1 MRLSHYL
8 LATIKN
14 PPKDAELISHQL
26 MIRAGLIRKVASG
39 IYVWL
44 PLGVRV
50 LQKVMEVVRQEMNAA
65 GSLEALMPSVIPAE
79 LWQETG
85 RWQKY
90 GPELLRF
97 ADRHEREFCL
107 GPTHEEVIT
116 DVVRKEV
123 KSYRQ
128 LPLNVYQIQTKF
140 RDEIR
145 PRFGVMRGREF
156 IMKDA
161 YSFHLDQACL
171 QKTYEVM
178 YEAYLRIFK
187 RLGLDARAVEADT
200 GSIGGSYS
208 HEFQVLAKA
217 GEDLV
222 FYSDGSDYA
231 ANIEKA
237 SAAAPTALRPSPSEA
252 LTQFATP
259 KARSIADLEKQH
271 QISPQRSVKTLVGKN
286 HAGQFIALILRG
298 DHELN
303 EVKVQKLPGLQDGF
317 EMATEAEILKI
328 FGAHPGSLGPVACP
342 IPLFVDRDA
351 AILADFVA
359 GANVDGQHYR
369 GINWDRD
376 VKNYSV
382 ADLRNVV
389 EGDLSP
395 DGQGV
400 LKSARGIEVGHIFQ
414 LGDKYSKAMGLTVL
428 DQDGESVTPLMG
440 CYGIGV
446 TRLIAAAIE
455 QHHDERGILWP
466 EEMAPF
472 QLVIVPIGYHE
483 HAPVKA
489 AADELYQQALRL
501 GIEVVLDDRDERPG
515 VKFADLDLIGIPHRL
530 VVSER
535 LLAEGQFEYKQRH
548 QNAPENLD
556 AKAVQQRLQ
565 RLI

>member
-8 LATIKN
+8 LATVKN

-44 PLGVRV
+44 PLGLRV
-50 LQKVMEVVRQEMNAA
+50 LQKVTEVVRQEMNGIGAM
-65 GSLEALMPSVIPAE
+65 EVLMPSVIPAE
-79 LWQETG
+79 LWVETG

-90 GPELLRF
+90 GSELLRIT
-97 ADRHEREFCL
+97 DRHEREFCY
-107 GPTHEEVIT
+107 GPTHEEVVT
-116 DVVRKEV
+116 DFMRKEIN
-123 KSYRQ
+123 SYRQ
-128 LPLNVYQIQTKF
+128 LPMTVYQIQTKF

-145 PRFGVMRGREF
+145 PRFGVMRSREF

-161 YSFHLDQACL
+161 YSFHMDQASL
-171 QKTYEVM
+171 QQTYDDM
-178 YEAYLRIFK
+178 YGAYTRIFK
-187 RLGLDARAVEADT
+187 RLGLHARAVQADT
-200 GSIGGSYS
+200 GAIGGSYS
-208 HEFQVLAKA
+208 HEFQVLADA
-217 GEDLV
+217 GEDLI
-222 FYSDGSDYA
+222 FYSTESEYA

-237 SAAAPTALRPSPSEA
+237 SAAPPTIKRPEAQEA

-259 KARSIADLEKQH
+259 HAKTITDLAEQH
-271 QISPQRSVKTLVGKN
+271 QVPAHQSVKTLIVKN
-286 HAGQFIALILRG
+286 KAGQFFALILRG

-303 EVKVQKLPGLQDGF
+303 EVKAQKLSVMQDSF
-317 EMATEAEILKI
+317 EMASDAEVIAVM
-328 FGAHPGSLGPVACP
+328 GAPAGSLGPVNCS
-342 IPLFVDRDA
+342 IPVFVDRDA
-351 AILADFVA
+351 AVLADFVA
-359 GANVDGQHYR
+359 GANIAGQHHR

-376 VKNYSV
+376 VKQYEV

-389 EGDLSP
+389 EGDASP

-414 LGDKYSKAMGLTVL
+414 LGQQYSQSMHMTVKTA
-428 DQDGESVTPLMG
+428 DGQDFVPLMG

-446 TRLIAAAIE
+446 TRIVASAIE

-466 EEMAPF
+466 TEMAPF
-472 QLVIVPIGYHE
+472 QLVIVPIGYE
-483 HAPVKA
+483 QSAEVKV
-489 AADELYQQALRL
+489 AADQLYQHALQL

-535 LLAEGQFEYKQRH
+535 LLAEGLCEYKKRSDDLVEKLTQDAMLEVLR
-548 QNAPENLD
+548 NL
-556 AKAVQQRLQ
+556 V
-565 RLI
+565 